1 MPNINTTPNTPTI
14 PTPTILQT
22 LTLNP
27 LTLPHTFKNYKA
39 LCSYF
44 SLTPSTGHS
53 KMAQIKELQRY
64 FSLTK
69 NDGKQSYT
77 LSEIYPN
84 PLPKQDK
91 RSYGNHSTY
100 SKHIEMIIM
109 LTLKQLYYKYGDTTL
124 DTSRNQTL
132 FHLNMVNKNYIS
144 LCKGN
149 YVKDVYENPSLFI
162 TKTFVNNFITVTK
175 NRLNSILTT
184 SLDNMAKRGLIVYKD
199 ILCTSYKHNDKIMYR
214 EITHEENEK
223 IEQIKQSIL
232 SEMGLQ
238 NIPLPYSKQY
248 REYQNRQNIRVMSEL
263 GIERVFKKYIIE
275 PATNIEAY
283 NDIDTDN
290 ITEAIITCKNELNNA
305 IVSCLTKQLTSSVEN
320 SDTLDDDGKERI
332 MRRNIFLINE
342 TIKNVINN
350 SNSDNFMNDTNE
362 EVI

>member
-1 MPNINTTPNTPTI
+1 MQNINT
-14 PTPTILQT
+14 ILT
-22 LTLNP
+22 SLTSNP

-64 FSLTK
+64 FSLIK
-69 NDGKQSYT
+69 NEGKQSYT
-77 LSEIYPN
+77 LSEIYPA
-84 PLPKQDK
+84 PIPKQDK
-91 RSYGNHSTY
+91 RSHGNHSTY
-100 SKHIEMIIM
+100 SKYIETV
-109 LTLKQLYYKYGDTTL
+109 LLYTLKQLYNKYGEAIL

-175 NRLNSILTT
+175 NRLNSILTI
-184 SLDNMAKRGLIVYKD
+184 SLDNMARRGLIVYKE

-214 EITHEENEK
+214 EVTCDESEK

-275 PATNIEAY
+275 PAINMEECS
-283 NDIDTDN
+283 DIDTDN
-290 ITEAIITCKNELNNA
+290 ITETIITYKNELNNA
-305 IVSCLTKQLTSSVEN
+305 IVSCLTNQLTSSVKN
-320 SDTLDDDGKERI
+320 SNTLDDDGKERI

-350 SNSDNFMNDTNE
+350 NSDNFMNDANE